1 MKFYKIDDIEGFF
14 RTVDKCKGRVELL
27 TEEGDRLN
35 LKSQLTKCVS
45 LATFFSGGEIK
56 EMEILTSDPGDMDQ
70 LGRFCIYR

>member
-45 LATFFSGGEIK
+45 LATFFSEGEIK

-70 LGRFCIYR
+70 LVRFCIYR

>member
-27 TEEGDRLN
+27 TRLN

-70 LGRFCIYR
+70 LVRFCIYR